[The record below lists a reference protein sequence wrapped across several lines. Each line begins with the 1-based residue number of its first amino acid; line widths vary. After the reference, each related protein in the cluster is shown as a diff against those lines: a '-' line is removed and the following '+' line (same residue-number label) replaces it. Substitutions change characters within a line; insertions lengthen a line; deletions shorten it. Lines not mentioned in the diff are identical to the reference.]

1 MRWPWKKPQP
11 PCADP
16 LVIAVLEY
24 ELFGIEPK
32 PGNTAAFAV
41 GLHRAGRVL
50 AGERVRGVD
59 FPAEINGSGSVHY

>member
-1 MRWPWKKPQP
+1 M
-11 PCADP
+11 
-16 LVIAVLEY
+16 IAVLEY